1 MHFSI
6 YSLNIYINYVLR
18 ISNWLYVFRPH
29 VVAVVYVSLAGCAK
43 GGGRKKRKRKRG
55 REKKGRKKRR
65 L

>member
-1 MHFSI
+1 M
-6 YSLNIYINYVLR
+6 YGATRYIAYKRL
-18 ISNWLYVFRPH
+18 IFLMS
-29 VVAVVYVSLAGCAK
+29 GCAK